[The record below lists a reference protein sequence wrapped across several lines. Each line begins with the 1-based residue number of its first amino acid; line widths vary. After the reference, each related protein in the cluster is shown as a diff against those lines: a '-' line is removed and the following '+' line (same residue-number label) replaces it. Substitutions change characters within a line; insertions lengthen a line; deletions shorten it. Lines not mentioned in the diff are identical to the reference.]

1 MEAGEVKEVFRETYG
16 LTGLITNGHFEA
28 FSEWRHPQNRY
39 FKDDHFDPAAGDYE
53 PIQRDKQRTRIE
65 GKQCTTTLV
74 WIHDSHEKE
83 GHKQL
88 QALPLYFYYI
98 QNRIP
103 PKECG
108 FFMIS
113 IMSEL

>member
-1 MEAGEVKEVFRETYG
+1 MEAGEVKEVFHETYG

-28 FSEWRHPQNRY
+28 FSEWRHPLNRY
-39 FKDDHFDPAAGDYE
+39 FKSDHFDPAAGDYE

-83 GHKQL
+83 EHKQL
-88 QALPLYFYYI
+88 
-98 QNRIP
+98 
-103 PKECG
+103 
-108 FFMIS
+108 
-113 IMSEL
+113 